1 MKKLGLVLSM
11 SSLMVMLA
19 VVPALG
25 AGTGPLDHKI
35 QADIP
40 FDFMVGDKTFSAG
53 TYTFTEPTITLGTL
67 LIRSLDSHESVL
79 VITQSV
85 QENLTPSDETK
96 LVFTRYG
103 DQYFLAQVWT
113 VGEVSGLKLRKSS
126 TESEV
131 ANNFSRQMLAL
142 AG

>member
-19 VVPALG
+19 VVPASG
-25 AGTGPLDHKI
+25 RGRADHKI

-40 FDFMVGDKTFSAG
+40 FDFMVGDKTFPAG
-53 TYTFTEPTITLGTL
+53 TYTFADPNITPGVL
-67 LIRSLDSHESVL
+67 LIRSRDGHESML
-79 VITQSV
+79 VATRDV
-85 QENLTPSDETK
+85 ENLTRPDETK
-96 LVFTRYG
+96 LVFSRYG
-103 DQYFLAQVWT
+103 DLYFLAQVWT
-113 VGEVSGLKLRKSS
+113 VGDVSGLELLKSS

-131 ANNFSRQMLAL
+131 AENFSRQMLAL

>member
-25 AGTGPLDHKI
+25 VGPLGHKI

-40 FDFMVGDKTFSAG
+40 FDFMVGDKTFPAG
-53 TYTFTEPTITLGTL
+53 TYTFADPNITPGVL
-67 LIRSLDSHESVL
+67 LIRSLDRHESML
-79 VITQSV
+79 VATRDV
-85 QENLTPSDETK
+85 ENLTRPDETK
-96 LVFTRYG
+96 LVFSRYG
-103 DQYFLAQVWT
+103 DLYFLAQVWT
-113 VGEVSGLKLRKSS
+113 VGDVSGLELLKSS

-131 ANNFSRQMLAL
+131 AENFSRQVLAL

>member
-25 AGTGPLDHKI
+25 AGTDRLDNKI

-40 FDFMVGDKTFSAG
+40 FDFMVGDETLPAG
-53 TYTFTEPTITLGTL
+53 TYTFAHPTTMPDVL
-67 LIRSLDSHESVL
+67 LIRSLDGHESVV
-79 VITQSV
+79 VITRGV
-85 QENLTPSDETK
+85 QESRTPPDETK

-103 DQYFLAQVWT
+103 DQYFLAQAWI
-113 VGEVSGLKLRKSS
+113 VGEIEGRKFLKSS

-131 ANNFSRQMLAL
+131 A
-142 AG
+142 G

>member
-19 VVPALG
+19 VVPASG
-25 AGTGPLDHKI
+25 AGRLDHKI

-40 FDFMVGDKTFSAG
+40 FDFMVGDETFPAG
-53 TYTFTEPTITLGTL
+53 TYTFTQPTITTGVLR
-67 LIRSLDSHESVL
+67 IRSLDGHESVL

-85 QENLTPSDETK
+85 QESLTPSDETK

-103 DQYFLAQVWT
+103 DLYFLAQAWI
-113 VGEVSGLKLRKSS
+113 VGEIEGRKFLKSR

-131 ANNFSRQMLAL
+131 A
-142 AG
+142 G

>member
-1 MKKLGLVLSM
+1 MKKLSRVLSM
-11 SSLMVMLA
+11 SSLFVLLA
-19 VVPALG
+19 VAPALG
-25 AGTGPLDHKI
+25 QSRSSHKI

-40 FDFMVGDKTFSAG
+40 FDFMVGDTTLPAG
-53 TYTFTEPTITLGTL
+53 TYTVSTSAPDVL
-67 LIRSLDSHESVL
+67 LIRSLDGHESVL

-131 ANNFSRQMLAL
+131 ADNFSRQMLAL

>member
-40 FDFMVGDKTFSAG
+40 FDFMVGDETLPAG
-53 TYTFTEPTITLGTL
+53 TYTFAHPTTMPDVL
-67 LIRSLDSHESVL
+67 LIRSLDGHESVV
-79 VITQSV
+79 VITRGV
-85 QENLTPSDETK
+85 QESRTPPDETK

-103 DQYFLAQVWT
+103 DQYFLAQAWI
-113 VGEVSGLKLRKSS
+113 VGEIEGREFLKSR

-131 ANNFSRQMLAL
+131 A
-142 AG
+142 G

>member
-11 SSLMVMLA
+11 SSLLVMLA

-25 AGTGPLDHKI
+25 GGHLDHKI

-40 FDFMVGDKTFSAG
+40 FDFMVGDKTFPAG
-53 TYTFTEPTITLGTL
+53 MYTFTQPPPTRGVLR
-67 LIRSLDSHESVL
+67 IRSLDGPESVV
-79 VITQSV
+79 VITRGV
-85 QENLTPSDETK
+85 QERRTPPDETK

-103 DQYFLAQVWT
+103 DLYFLAQAWI
-113 VGEVSGLKLRKSS
+113 VGEIEGREFLKSR

-131 ANNFSRQMLAL
+131 A
-142 AG
+142 G

>member
-11 SSLMVMLA
+11 SSLLVMLA
-19 VVPALG
+19 VVPASG
-25 AGTGPLDHKI
+25 AGRLDHKI

-40 FDFMVGDKTFSAG
+40 FDFMVGDKTFPAG
-53 TYTFTEPTITLGTL
+53 TYTFADPNITPGVL
-67 LIRSLDSHESVL
+67 LIRSLDRRESLL
-79 VITQSV
+79 VATRGV
-85 QENLTPSDETK
+85 ENLTPSDETK

-103 DQYFLAQVWT
+103 DLYFLAQVWT
-113 VGEVSGLKLRKSS
+113 AGDVSGRELPKSS

-131 ANNFSRQMLAL
+131 AKNFSRQVLAL

>member
-19 VVPALG
+19 VVPAFG
-25 AGTGPLDHKI
+25 AGRLSHKI

-53 TYTFTEPTITLGTL
+53 TYTFAKPTSTPGVLR
-67 LIRSLDSHESVL
+67 IRSLDGHESVL
-79 VITQSV
+79 VITRSV
-85 QENLTPSDETK
+85 QESLTPPDETK

-103 DQYFLAQVWT
+103 DLYFLAQVWT

-131 ANNFSRQMLAL
+131 AKNFSRQMLAL

>member
-11 SSLMVMLA
+11 SSLFVLLA
-19 VVPALG
+19 VAPALG
-25 AGTGPLDHKI
+25 QRGASHKI

-40 FDFMVGDKTFSAG
+40 FDFMVGDTKLPAG
-53 TYTFTEPTITLGTL
+53 TYTVSTSAPDVV
-67 LIRSLDSHESVL
+67 LIRSLDGHESVL
-79 VITQSV
+79 VITRSV
-85 QENLTPSDETK
+85 QESLTPPDETK

-103 DQYFLAQVWT
+103 DLYFLAQAWI
-113 VGEVSGLKLRKSS
+113 VGEIEGRKFLKSS

-131 ANNFSRQMLAL
+131 AKNFSRQMLAL

>member
-25 AGTGPLDHKI
+25 AGTGSLDHKI
-35 QADIP
+35 QVDIP
-40 FDFMVGDKTFSAG
+40 FDFMVGDRTFPGG
-53 TYTFTEPTITLGTL
+53 TYTFTQPTITRRVL
-67 LIRSLDSHESVL
+67 LIRSLDGHESALVL
-79 VITQSV
+79 TQSV
-85 QENLTPSDETK
+85 QKSLTPSDETK

-113 VGEVSGLKLRKSS
+113 VGNLSGLGLRKSG

-131 ANNFSRQMLAL
+131 AENFSRQMLAL

>member
-25 AGTGPLDHKI
+25 FGRLDHKI

-40 FDFMVGDKTFSAG
+40 FDFMVGDETLPAG
-53 TYTFTEPTITLGTL
+53 TYTFAHPTTMPDVL
-67 LIRSLDSHESVL
+67 LIRSLDGHESVV
-79 VITQSV
+79 VITRGV
-85 QENLTPSDETK
+85 QESRTPPDETK

-103 DQYFLAQVWT
+103 DVYFLAQVWT
-113 VGEVSGLKLRKSS
+113 VGKIEGREFLKSS

-131 ANNFSRQMLAL
+131 AKNFSGQVLAL

>member
-19 VVPALG
+19 VVPASG
-25 AGTGPLDHKI
+25 AGTGSLDHKI
-35 QADIP
+35 QVDIP
-40 FDFMVGDKTFSAG
+40 FDFMVGDKTFPAG
-53 TYTFTEPTITLGTL
+53 TYTFAQPTITQGVLW
-67 LIRSLDSHESVL
+67 IRSLDGHESVL

-85 QENLTPSDETK
+85 QESLTPSDETK

-103 DQYFLAQVWT
+103 DLYFLAQAWI
-113 VGEVSGLKLRKSS
+113 VGEIEGRKFLKSH

-131 ANNFSRQMLAL
+131 A
-142 AG
+142 G

>member
-25 AGTGPLDHKI
+25 DGRLEI
-35 QADIP
+35 QVDIP
-40 FDFMVGDKTFSAG
+40 FDFMVGGKTLPGG
-53 TYTFTEPTITLGTL
+53 TYTFAQPTITRGVL
-67 LIRSLDSHESVL
+67 LIRSLDGHESVL
-79 VITQSV
+79 VLTQSV
-85 QENLTPSDETK
+85 QESRTPSDETK
-96 LVFTRYG
+96 FVFTRYG

-113 VGEVSGLKLRKSS
+113 AGAVSGLKLRKSS

-131 ANNFSRQMLAL
+131 AKNFSRQVLAL

>member
-11 SSLMVMLA
+11 SSLVLMLA

-25 AGTGPLDHKI
+25 AGRLDHKI

-40 FDFMVGDKTFSAG
+40 FDFMVGDKTFPAG
-53 TYTFTEPTITLGTL
+53 TYTFAQPTITPGVLR
-67 LIRSLDSHESVL
+67 IQSLDGHESVM
-79 VITQSV
+79 VITNDVRES
-85 QENLTPSDETK
+85 LTPPDETK
-96 LVFTRYG
+96 LVFNRYG
-103 DQYFLAQVWT
+103 DLYFLAQVWT
-113 VGEVSGLKLRKSS
+113 VGEVSGLKLRRSS

-131 ANNFSRQMLAL
+131 AENFSRQMLAL

>member
-19 VVPALG
+19 VVPAFG
-25 AGTGPLDHKI
+25 AGTGRLDHKI

-40 FDFMVGDKTFSAG
+40 FDFMVGDKTFPAG
-53 TYTFTEPTITLGTL
+53 TYTFAQPTITPGVLR
-67 LIRSLDSHESVL
+67 IRSLDGHESVL

-85 QENLTPSDETK
+85 QESLTPSDETK

-103 DQYFLAQVWT
+103 DLYFLAQAWI
-113 VGEVSGLKLRKSS
+113 VGEIEGRKFLKSR

-131 ANNFSRQMLAL
+131 A
-142 AG
+142 G

>member
-19 VVPALG
+19 VVPASG
-25 AGTGPLDHKI
+25 AGTGSLKI
-35 QADIP
+35 QVDIP
-40 FDFMVGDKTFSAG
+40 FDFMVEDKTFPGG
-53 TYTFTEPTITLGTL
+53 TYTFTQPTITRRLL
-67 LIRSLDSHESVL
+67 LIRSLDGHESVL

-85 QENLTPSDETK
+85 QENLTRSDETK

-131 ANNFSRQMLAL
+131 AKNFSRQMLAL

>member
-25 AGTGPLDHKI
+25 DGTGRLDHKI

-40 FDFMVGDKTFSAG
+40 FDFMVGDKTFPAG
-53 TYTFTEPTITLGTL
+53 TYTFAEPTITPGVLR
-67 LIRSLDSHESVL
+67 IRSLDGHESVL

-85 QENLTPSDETK
+85 QESRTPSDETK

-103 DQYFLAQVWT
+103 DQYFLAQAWI
-113 VGEVSGLKLRKSS
+113 VGEIEGRKFLKSR

-131 ANNFSRQMLAL
+131 A
-142 AG
+142 G